1 VNSKIKIAIII
12 VLITLSVGISS
23 ILYNVLIVLETRNN
37 PINKAPVISNLPDQT
52 VYKDFPLLD
61 AFDLDNYTI
70 DPDSDLLTYSII
82 GNTNSL
88 CGISID
94 NESRIDIIPTSDW
107 TGFSNVTIQ
116 TSDGKLNASD
126 SFIINVI
133 EVEYFLGIKEGN
145 VFIWEVEKV
154 NITNF
159 NDIFGFEPN
168 FGEGDL
174 CKMIIHDIN
183 EDIIL
188 WILQAEFWAY
198 GSNWEESGSV
208 VNFRIYKNP
217 ANFNDEIFLPIPVS
231 IYLQEIITHFPVEYY
246 LTGMSLF
253 KDGISDTGKDYT
265 WQKEYNTNGAMI
277 TESFLDEYDNVI
289 VRLRL
294 L

>member
-1 VNSKIKIAIII
+1 VNAKTKIALII
-12 VLITLSVGISS
+12 VLIILSAGISS
-23 ILYNVLIVLETRNN
+23 ILYNVLVLLETR
-37 PINKAPVISNLPDQT
+37 NKAPVISNLPDQT

-82 GNTNSL
+82 GNTNPL

-107 TGFSNVTIQ
+107 TGFSKVTIQ

-133 EVEYFLGIKEGN
+133 EVEYFLGINDGDE
-145 VFIWEVEKV
+145 FIWEVEEI

-159 NDIFGFEPN
+159 NNIFGFEPN

-183 EDIIL
+183 EDINSWTIL
-188 WILQAEFWAY
+188 FEFWEY
-198 GSNWEESGSV
+198 GSNWDESGSL

-217 ANFNDEIFLPIPVS
+217 ADFTDQIFLPIPVY

-246 LTGMSLF
+246 LTGLSLF
-253 KDGISDTGKDYT
+253 KYGISDTGKNYT

-289 VRLRL
+289 VRLTL

>member
-1 VNSKIKIAIII
+1 VNVKTKIALII
-12 VLITLSVGISS
+12 VLIILSAGISS
-23 ILYNVLIVLETRNN
+23 ILYNVLIVLNN

-52 VYKDFPLLD
+52 VYKDYPLLD

-82 GNTNSL
+82 GNTNPL

-107 TGFSNVTIQ
+107 TGFSKVTIQ

-133 EVEYFLGIKEGN
+133 EVEYFLGINDGDE
-145 VFIWEVEKV
+145 FIWEVEEV

-159 NDIFGFEPN
+159 NNIFGFEPN

-183 EDIIL
+183 EDGIS
-188 WILQAEFWAY
+188 WILQAEFWDY
-198 GSNWEESGSV
+198 GSNWEGSGRV

-217 ANFNDEIFLPIPVS
+217 AGFTDQIFLPIPVN
-231 IYLQEIITHFPVEYY
+231 IYLQEIMIHFPVEYY
-246 LTGMSLF
+246 LTGLSLF
-253 KDGISDTGKDYT
+253 KYGISDTGENYT